1 MKKSE
6 DLRRC
11 FVKYFEKNGHTHLES
26 SKLVP
31 SNDPTLLFTN
41 AGMVQ
46 FKNWFTGEEKPKY
59 QNVVTYQKCIRA
71 GGKHNDLDNVGFTP
85 RHHTFFEMLG
95 NFSFGSYFKEESI
108 NLAWNF
114 LVNELGIDKKRL
126 YISVFEKDKIS
137 YDLWKKI
144 SSFEESKILKISS
157 DDNFWS
163 MGDSGPCGPC
173 SEIFFDQGENIPGGL
188 PGSKNQD
195 GPRFVEIWNLVFM
208 EFNKMNGKL
217 MNLPKKCVDTGMG
230 LERILAVLNG
240 KHNNF
245 ETEFFLDLI
254 NFISKNINI
263 KITKNNIHSFRIIAD
278 HIRAIVFILSEG
290 ILPSN
295 EGRGYVLRRIIRRA
309 SRQLSEMNYN
319 EIFLY
324 KLVNLVCESFK
335 SAYGELENAQDF
347 ITTTLEQEEKNFSK
361 TIHEGNKLLFEEIK
375 KCKTKTFPAKLIF
388 KLYDTYGFP
397 VDLTETILKRKN
409 FLIEKDK
416 LNSFFLDQR
425 EKSKKSWSGSGQ
437 EQKSNFLLKLKQ
449 DFNPTK
455 FTGYKSNISNSKL
468 LALIHNEKYVK
479 KVKSQKNVSVIFES
493 TPFYAESGGQVGDT
507 GYIKKNNKKLFK
519 VIDTQKFDGD
529 IYIHYIENIDENELI
544 VDLNYDLE
552 INVERRKKV
561 TNNHSATHLLHESL
575 RRVLGKHVNQKGS
588 LVAQKK
594 LRFDFTSPKGLE
606 DIEKKEV
613 EEIVNK
619 SIRDNLKINI
629 FSLPLKEAFDGGAI
643 GLFGEKYPE
652 IVRVVQMNDEK
663 NSEKFFSSELCGG
676 THVSYTGEIGY
687 FKILSESSVSSGV
700 RRIEAITGDSVS
712 EYIDYNQT
720 LINNVKK
727 ELKIDNDNLVEK
739 IKNLKEEIL
748 KLKNKNNKS
757 LDDSI
762 KKSFVKDVN
771 KKSLYVQEV
780 ELPSKEIK
788 KYMDSVKNLL
798 SPDVILLITKE
809 KSKVT
814 LLVNIKNPEK
824 TKFNAIDIIKKLVT
838 LIGGQGGGG
847 RPELAQG
854 GGPDRSGVKKIIK
867 KIEELI

>member
-144 SSFEESKILKISS
+144 SSFGESKIIKIST

-468 LALIHNEKYVK
+468 LALIHNEKFVK

-552 INVERRKKV
+552 INFERRKKV

-606 DIEKKEV
+606 DNEKKEV

-676 THVSYTGEIGY
+676 THVSYTGEIGC

-854 GGPDRSGVKKIIK
+854 GGPDKSGVKKIIK

>member
-144 SSFEESKILKISS
+144 SSFGESKIIKIST

-173 SEIFFDQGENIPGGL
+173 SEIFFDQGEDISGGL

-552 INVERRKKV
+552 INFERRKKV

-798 SPDVILLITKE
+798 SPDVILLITIE

>member
-144 SSFEESKILKISS
+144 SSFGESKIIKIST

-173 SEIFFDQGENIPGGL
+173 SEIFFDQGEDISGGL

-468 LALIHNEKYVK
+468 LALIHNEKFVK

-552 INVERRKKV
+552 INFERRKKV

-606 DIEKKEV
+606 DSEKKEV

-798 SPDVILLITKE
+798 SPDVILLITIE

>member
-144 SSFEESKILKISS
+144 SGFGESKIIKIST

-173 SEIFFDQGENIPGGL
+173 SEIFFDQGEDISGGL

-397 VDLTETILKRKN
+397 VDLTEIILKRKN

-416 LNSFFLDQR
+416 LSRFFLDQR

-468 LALIHNEKYVK
+468 LALIHNEKFVK
-479 KVKSQKNVSVIFES
+479 KVKNQNNVSVIFES

-552 INVERRKKV
+552 INFERRKKV

-606 DIEKKEV
+606 DNEKKEV

-663 NSEKFFSSELCGG
+663 NSENFFSSELCGG

-798 SPDVILLITKE
+798 SPDVILLITRE

-854 GGPDRSGVKKIIK
+854 GGPDKSGVKKIIK

>member
-144 SSFEESKILKISS
+144 SSFGESKIIKIST

-173 SEIFFDQGENIPGGL
+173 SEIFFDQGEDISGGL

-606 DIEKKEV
+606 DNEKKEV

>member
-144 SSFEESKILKISS
+144 SGFGESKIIKIST

-173 SEIFFDQGENIPGGL
+173 SEIFFDQGEDISGGL

-397 VDLTETILKRKN
+397 VDLTEIILKRKN

-416 LNSFFLDQR
+416 LSRFFLDQR

-468 LALIHNEKYVK
+468 LALIHNEKFVK
-479 KVKSQKNVSVIFES
+479 KVKNQKNVSVIFES

-552 INVERRKKV
+552 INFERRKKV

-588 LVAQKK
+588 LVAQNK

-606 DIEKKEV
+606 DNEKKEV

-798 SPDVILLITKE
+798 SPDVILLITRE

-854 GGPDRSGVKKIIK
+854 GGPDKSGVKKIIK

>member
-144 SSFEESKILKISS
+144 SGFGESKIIKIST

-173 SEIFFDQGENIPGGL
+173 SEIFFDQGEDISGGL

-397 VDLTETILKRKN
+397 VDLTEIILKRKN

-416 LNSFFLDQR
+416 LSRFFFR
-425 EKSKKSWSGSGQ
+425 SKGKIKEILVWKWSG
-437 EQKSNFLLKLKQ
+437 
-449 DFNPTK
+449 
-455 FTGYKSNISNSKL
+455 
-468 LALIHNEKYVK
+468 
-479 KVKSQKNVSVIFES
+479 
-493 TPFYAESGGQVGDT
+493 
-507 GYIKKNNKKLFK
+507 
-519 VIDTQKFDGD
+519 
-529 IYIHYIENIDENELI
+529 
-544 VDLNYDLE
+544 
-552 INVERRKKV
+552 
-561 TNNHSATHLLHESL
+561 
-575 RRVLGKHVNQKGS
+575 
-588 LVAQKK
+588 
-594 LRFDFTSPKGLE
+594 
-606 DIEKKEV
+606 
-613 EEIVNK
+613 
-619 SIRDNLKINI
+619 
-629 FSLPLKEAFDGGAI
+629 
-643 GLFGEKYPE
+643 
-652 IVRVVQMNDEK
+652 
-663 NSEKFFSSELCGG
+663 
-676 THVSYTGEIGY
+676 
-687 FKILSESSVSSGV
+687 
-700 RRIEAITGDSVS
+700 
-712 EYIDYNQT
+712 
-720 LINNVKK
+720 
-727 ELKIDNDNLVEK
+727 
-739 IKNLKEEIL
+739 
-748 KLKNKNNKS
+748 
-757 LDDSI
+757 
-762 KKSFVKDVN
+762 
-771 KKSLYVQEV
+771 
-780 ELPSKEIK
+780 
-788 KYMDSVKNLL
+788 
-798 SPDVILLITKE
+798 TKE
-809 KSKVT
+809 
-814 LLVNIKNPEK
+814 
-824 TKFNAIDIIKKLVT
+824 
-838 LIGGQGGGG
+838 
-847 RPELAQG
+847 
-854 GGPDRSGVKKIIK
+854 
-867 KIEELI
+867 

>member
-1 MKKSE
+1 
-6 DLRRC
+6 
-11 FVKYFEKNGHTHLES
+11 
-26 SKLVP
+26 
-31 SNDPTLLFTN
+31 
-41 AGMVQ
+41 MVQ

-144 SSFEESKILKISS
+144 SGFGESKIIKIST

-173 SEIFFDQGENIPGGL
+173 SEIFFDQGEDISGGL

-397 VDLTETILKRKN
+397 VDLTEIILKRKN

-416 LNSFFLDQR
+416 LNRFFLDQR

-468 LALIHNEKYVK
+468 LALIHNEKIVK
-479 KVKSQKNVSVIFES
+479 KVKNQKNVSVIFES

-552 INVERRKKV
+552 INFERRKKV

-606 DIEKKEV
+606 DNEKKEV

-798 SPDVILLITKE
+798 SPDVILLITRE

-838 LIGGQGGGG
+838 LIGGQ
-847 RPELAQG
+847 
-854 GGPDRSGVKKIIK
+854 
-867 KIEELI
+867 EEADDQS

>member
-173 SEIFFDQGENIPGGL
+173 SEIFFDQGEDISGGL

-468 LALIHNEKYVK
+468 LALIHNEKIVK

-606 DIEKKEV
+606 DNEKKEV

-798 SPDVILLITKE
+798 SPDVILLITTE

-854 GGPDRSGVKKIIK
+854 GGPDKSGVKKIIK

>member
-144 SSFEESKILKISS
+144 SSFGESKIIKIST

-375 KCKTKTFPAKLIF
+375 KCKTRTFPAKLIF

-397 VDLTETILKRKN
+397 VDLTEIILKRKN

-416 LNSFFLDQR
+416 LSRFFLDQR

-468 LALIHNEKYVK
+468 LALIHNEKFVK

-606 DIEKKEV
+606 DNEKKEV

-798 SPDVILLITKE
+798 SPDVILLITRE

-854 GGPDRSGVKKIIK
+854 GGPDKSGVKKIIK

>member
-173 SEIFFDQGENIPGGL
+173 SEIFFDQGEDISGGL

-468 LALIHNEKYVK
+468 LALIHNEKFVK

-606 DIEKKEV
+606 DNEKKEV

-798 SPDVILLITKE
+798 SPDVILLITIE

>member
-144 SSFEESKILKISS
+144 SSFGESKIIKIST

-468 LALIHNEKYVK
+468 LALIHNEKIVK

-606 DIEKKEV
+606 DNEKKEV

-798 SPDVILLITKE
+798 SPDVILLITRE

-854 GGPDRSGVKKIIK
+854 GGPDKSGVKKIIK

>member
-1 MKKSE
+1 M
-6 DLRRC
+6 
-11 FVKYFEKNGHTHLES
+11 
-26 SKLVP
+26 
-31 SNDPTLLFTN
+31 
-41 AGMVQ
+41 
-46 FKNWFTGEEKPKY
+46 
-59 QNVVTYQKCIRA
+59 
-71 GGKHNDLDNVGFTP
+71 
-85 RHHTFFEMLG
+85 
-95 NFSFGSYFKEESI
+95 
-108 NLAWNF
+108 
-114 LVNELGIDKKRL
+114 
-126 YISVFEKDKIS
+126 
-137 YDLWKKI
+137 
-144 SSFEESKILKISS
+144 
-157 DDNFWS
+157 
-163 MGDSGPCGPC
+163 
-173 SEIFFDQGENIPGGL
+173 
-188 PGSKNQD
+188 
-195 GPRFVEIWNLVFM
+195 
-208 EFNKMNGKL
+208 
-217 MNLPKKCVDTGMG
+217 
-230 LERILAVLNG
+230 
-240 KHNNF
+240 
-245 ETEFFLDLI
+245 
-254 NFISKNINI
+254 
-263 KITKNNIHSFRIIAD
+263 
-278 HIRAIVFILSEG
+278 
-290 ILPSN
+290 
-295 EGRGYVLRRIIRRA
+295 
-309 SRQLSEMNYN
+309 
-319 EIFLY
+319 
-324 KLVNLVCESFK
+324 
-335 SAYGELENAQDF
+335 
-347 ITTTLEQEEKNFSK
+347 
-361 TIHEGNKLLFEEIK
+361 
-375 KCKTKTFPAKLIF
+375 
-388 KLYDTYGFP
+388 
-397 VDLTETILKRKN
+397 
-409 FLIEKDK
+409 
-416 LNSFFLDQR
+416 
-425 EKSKKSWSGSGQ
+425 
-437 EQKSNFLLKLKQ
+437 
-449 DFNPTK
+449 
-455 FTGYKSNISNSKL
+455 
-468 LALIHNEKYVK
+468 
-479 KVKSQKNVSVIFES
+479 
-493 TPFYAESGGQVGDT
+493 
-507 GYIKKNNKKLFK
+507 
-519 VIDTQKFDGD
+519 
-529 IYIHYIENIDENELI
+529 
-544 VDLNYDLE
+544 NYDLE
-552 INVERRKKV
+552 INFERRKKV

-588 LVAQKK
+588 LVAQNK

-606 DIEKKEV
+606 DNEKKEV

-798 SPDVILLITKE
+798 SPDVILLITRE

-854 GGPDRSGVKKIIK
+854 GGPDKSGVKKIIK

>member
-144 SSFEESKILKISS
+144 SSFGESKIIKIST

-173 SEIFFDQGENIPGGL
+173 SEIFFDQGEDISGGL

-468 LALIHNEKYVK
+468 LALIHNEKFVK

-606 DIEKKEV
+606 DNEKKEV

>member
-144 SSFEESKILKISS
+144 SSFGESKIIKIST

-854 GGPDRSGVKKIIK
+854 GGPDKSGVKKIIK

>member
-6 DLRRC
+6 DLRTC
-11 FVKYFEKNGHTHLES
+11 FVKYFEKNGHTHLDS

-46 FKNWFTGEEKPKY
+46 FKKWFTGEEKPKY

-126 YISVFEKDKIS
+126 YLTVFEKDKIS

-144 SSFEESKILKISS
+144 SGFKESRIIKIST

-173 SEIFFDQGENIPGGL
+173 SEIFFDQGENISGGL

-208 EFNKMNGKL
+208 EFNRKNGKF

-230 LERILAVLNG
+230 LERILAILNG

-245 ETEFFLDLI
+245 ETDFFLDLI
-254 NFISKNINI
+254 DFISQSINI

-324 KLVNLVCESFK
+324 KLVNLICKSFK
-335 SAYGELENAQDF
+335 NAYGELENAEDF
-347 ITTTLEQEEKNFSK
+347 ITATLKQEEKNFSK
-361 TIHEGNKLLFEEIK
+361 TIHEGNKLLFEEIR
-375 KCKTKTFPAKLIF
+375 KCKTKTFPAELIF

-397 VDLTETILKRKN
+397 VDLTEIILKRNN
-409 FLIEKDK
+409 FLINKNEI
-416 LNSFFLDQR
+416 NSFFLDQR
-425 EKSKKSWSGSGQ
+425 EKSKKTWSGSGQ
-437 EQKSNFLLKLKQ
+437 ELRSNFFLKLKE

-455 FTGYKSNISNSKL
+455 FTGYKSNISNSKV
-468 LALIHNEKYVK
+468 LALIYNEKFMQ

-507 GYIKKNNKKLFK
+507 GYIKKNNQKIFK
-519 VIDTQKFDGD
+519 VVDTKKFDGD
-529 IYIHYIENIDENELI
+529 IYVHYLENLGENELT

-552 INVERRKKV
+552 INVERRKNI

-594 LRFDFTSPKGLE
+594 LRFDFTSPKGLDDNE
-606 DIEKKEV
+606 IKEV
-613 EEIVNK
+613 EKIVNK
-619 SIRDNLKINI
+619 SIRENLKINI
-629 FSLPLKEAFDGGAI
+629 LSLPLKEAFDGGAI

-652 IVRVVQMNDEK
+652 IVRVVKMNNEK
-663 NSEKFFSSELCGG
+663 NSATFFSSELCGG

-700 RRIEAITGDSVS
+700 RRIEAITGDYVS

-720 LINNVKK
+720 LINNVRR

-739 IKNLKEEIL
+739 IKNLKEDIS

-762 KKSFVKDVN
+762 DKSFVKDVN
-771 KKSLYVQEV
+771 KKSLYVQEI

-788 KYMDSVKNLL
+788 KYMDSVKTIL
-798 SPDVILLITKE
+798 SPDVILLITTE

-824 TKFNAIDIIKKLVT
+824 TKINAVDIIKKLVT
-838 LIGGQGGGG
+838 LIGGKGGGG

-854 GGPDRSGVKKIIK
+854 GGPDRNGIKKIIK

>member
-144 SSFEESKILKISS
+144 SSFGESKIIKIST

-173 SEIFFDQGENIPGGL
+173 SEIFFDQGEDISGGL

-468 LALIHNEKYVK
+468 LALIHNEKFVK

-606 DIEKKEV
+606 DNEKKEV

-676 THVSYTGEIGY
+676 THVSYTGEIGC

-798 SPDVILLITKE
+798 SPDVILLITTE

-854 GGPDRSGVKKIIK
+854 GGPDKSGVKKIIK